1 MDNPL
6 RHPSKIAVAVFN
18 KHSARM
24 VTVNNM
30 AKLIVDQPGEYVK
43 AAVRIH
49 RQHRELL
56 LALAL
61 TGTEKLSPE
70 ETAER
75 YKWLGQI

>member
-18 KHSARM
+18 KHCART
-24 VTVNNM
+24 VTASNI

-43 AAVRIH
+43 TAVRIR
-49 RQHRELL
+49 RQQRELL
-56 LALAL
+56 VALAL
-61 TGTEKLSPE
+61 TGTEKMSPD

-75 YKWLGQI
+75 YKWLGLI